1 MKLLVL
7 AHRLELG
14 GTQVNAIELAA
25 HLRDRHGF
33 DVTVHATEGPALE
46 LLRNKQLAYVPAP
59 DVRLHPSPA
68 RMRRLRRLVR
78 DLQPDLI
85 HAWDWWQGLEAY
97 WSVHLPARVPLVIT
111 DMMMSL
117 TRVLPRH
124 VPTTFGFEGLRQ
136 QAEHA
141 GWQRTHLLL
150 PPVDPHANAPGVAD
164 GHNFR
169 AAHGVAPEEIAVV
182 SVSRLADFMKSES
195 LQRAIAVMRTLGRA
209 LPLKLVIVGEGAA
222 RPRLETL
229 AAAVNAELGRAAITF
244 TGALTDPRPAYAA
257 ADIVLGMGGS
267 ALRGMAFAKPL
278 IVVGEKGF
286 AHVFSPQSA
295 DRFRQTGIYGRGG
308 GSPGNRSLAAA
319 LRMLAKDPALR
330 QQLGAF
336 GRRHVIETHGLDT
349 VTDSFAGFCAEA
361 ARLPSGRRDIATDA
375 ARSVYFY
382 LRERRFLV
390 PSRDRFTRPALAGR

>member
-59 DVRLHPSPA
+59 DVRLHPSPR
-68 RMRRLRRLVR
+68 RMRQLRALTRQ
-78 DLQPDLI
+78 LQPDLI

-97 WSVHLPARVPLVIT
+97 WGVHLPARVPLVIT

-117 TRVLPRH
+117 TRVLPRQL
-124 VPTTFGFEGLRQ
+124 PTTFGFEGLRQ
-136 QAEHA
+136 QAQRA
-141 GWQRTHLLL
+141 GWRRTHLLL
-150 PPVDPHANAPGVAD
+150 PPVDTRANAPGAAD
-164 GHNFR
+164 GAGFR
-169 AAHGVAPEEIAVV
+169 AAQGVAPGEIAVV
-182 SVSRLADFMKSES
+182 SVSRLAEFMKSES
-195 LQRAIAVMRTLGRA
+195 LQRAIEVMRCLGAA
-209 LPLKLVIVGEGAA
+209 LPLKLVIVGDGAA
-222 RPRLETL
+222 RPRLEAL
-229 AAAVNAELGRAAITF
+229 AAAVNAELGRTAITF
-244 TGALTDPRPAYAA
+244 AGALADPRPAYAA

-267 ALRGMAFAKPL
+267 ALRGLAFAKPL

-319 LRMLAKDPALR
+319 LRALARDPALR
-330 QQLGAF
+330 QDLGAF
-336 GRRHVIETHGLDT
+336 GRHYVIDTHGLDT
-349 VTDSFAGFCAEA
+349 VADGFAAFCAEA
-361 ARLPSGRRDIATDA
+361 VAGPPGRLADAADA
-375 ARSVYFY
+375 ARSAYYY

-390 PSRDRFTRPALAGR
+390 PSRDRIAGPALAGR